1 MVPVFQRY
9 SAMASPTDT
18 FEKKVL
24 AREIAHGADPVMRW
38 MVSCT
43 EVKSDRQGNIMPMKP
58 KRDQTGKRIDGVVA
72 SIMALGRAVIT
83 ENESDFDVSAVYG
96 KSS

>member
-1 MVPVFQRY
+1 
-9 SAMASPTDT
+9 
-18 FEKKVL
+18 
-24 AREIAHGADPVMRW
+24 

-58 KRDQTGKRIDGVVA
+58 RREQTGKRIDGVVA
-72 SIMALGRAVIT
+72 SIMALGRAVDV
-83 ENESDFDVSAVYG
+83 EADGGFDVSAVYG

>member
-1 MVPVFQRY
+1 MVPIFQRY
-9 SAMASPTDT
+9 SGMAVATDT

-24 AREIAHGADPVMRW
+24 GKEIAHNDNPVMKW

-58 KRDQTGKRIDGVVA
+58 QRDKSGKRIDGVVA
-72 SIMALGRAVIT
+72 SIMALHRAVIGT
-83 ENESDFDVSAVYG
+83 EPQPEVEVWAV
-96 KSS
+96 